1 MSLWKPVCPHNLRM
15 CASLH
20 CEAEITGSLETQRP
34 SSARSK
40 AMQPRIL
47 IADDQQDILDA
58 LRLLLKGHGYTTH
71 GVTSPAD
78 MLDALAH
85 REFDLLL
92 MDLNYARD
100 TTSGQEG
107 LDLLAL
113 LGENESLPPVVVM
126 TGWAS
131 VGLAVEAMQRG
142 VADFVEKPWTNT
154 RLLEILKKQIALGR
168 ERRESRR
175 RAAEEGLARKE
186 MLEQLRQREQE
197 IAEAR
202 AIQQGLLPKEIPQ
215 LPGYEIACA
224 WQSALTVGGD
234 YYDILS
240 FGDDRLGL
248 CIADVAGKGLPAAF
262 LMANLQAAVRGLA
275 SAALSPDAL
284 CVRLNTLL
292 CRNTTEDRFITLFY
306 AQLDGASRRLRY
318 ASAGHNPPF
327 LLRRDASCERLG
339 EGGGVLGI
347 FPDQTYAMGAVQL
360 APGDRVV
367 LFTDGVTEASNP
379 AGEEFGEERLLALL
393 REYRALSAEELQKT
407 ILAAADQFSGG
418 HWHDDATLLV
428 LAVS

>member
-1 MSLWKPVCPHNLRM
+1 
-15 CASLH
+15 
-20 CEAEITGSLETQRP
+20 
-34 SSARSK
+34 
-40 AMQPRIL
+40 MQPRIL

-78 MLDALAH
+78 MLDALAN

-107 LDLLAL
+107 LDLLAR

-175 RAAEEGLARKE
+175 RAAEEGQARKE

-202 AIQQGLLPKEIPQ
+202 AIQQGLLPKEIAQ

-240 FGDDRLGL
+240 FGDERLGL

-275 SAALSPDAL
+275 SPALSPDAL
-284 CVRLNTLL
+284 CARLNALL
-292 CRNTTEDRFITLFY
+292 CRNTPEDRFITLFY

-327 LLRRDASCERLG
+327 LLRRDASCERLSD
-339 EGGGVLGI
+339 GGGVLGI
-347 FPDQTYAMGAVQL
+347 FPDQTYALGTVQL

-367 LFTDGVTEASNP
+367 LFTDGVTEANNP

-393 REYRALSAEELQKT
+393 REHRTVCAEELQKT
-407 ILAAADQFSGG
+407 ILAAADEFSGG
-418 HWHDDATLLV
+418 HWQDDATLLV

>member
-1 MSLWKPVCPHNLRM
+1 M
-15 CASLH
+15 CASLVYKN
-20 CEAEITGSLETQRP
+20 ASAVPLSITNSDISRE
-34 SSARSK
+34 SN

-58 LRLLLKGHGYTTH
+58 LRLLLKGHGYATH

-78 MLDALAH
+78 MLEVLAGG
-85 REFDLLL
+85 EFDLLL

-113 LGENESLPPVVVM
+113 LRENEDLPPVVVM

-154 RLLEILKKQIALGR
+154 RLLEILEKQIGRGR
-168 ERRESRR
+168 ERRDSRR
-175 RAAEEGLARKE
+175 RAAEESQARKE
-186 MLEQLRQREQE
+186 MHEQLRQREQE

-215 LPGYEIACA
+215 LTGYEIACA

-234 YYDILS
+234 YYDILP
-240 FGDDRLGL
+240 FGEEGLGL

-275 SAALSPDAL
+275 SPAVSPGAL
-284 CVRLNTLL
+284 CARLNALL
-292 CRNTTEDRFITLFY
+292 CRNTPGDRFITLFY

-318 ASAGHNPPF
+318 ASAGHNPPI
-327 LLRRDASCERLG
+327 LLRRDASHERLV

-347 FPDQTYAMGAVQL
+347 FPEQSYAMGTVQL
-360 APGDRVV
+360 EPGDRVV
-367 LFTDGVTEASNP
+367 FYTDGVTEANNP

-393 REYRALSAEELQKT
+393 REHRGSSAGELQEI
-407 ILAAADQFSGG
+407 ILASAAEFCAG
-418 HWHDDATLLV
+418 HWHDDATLMI